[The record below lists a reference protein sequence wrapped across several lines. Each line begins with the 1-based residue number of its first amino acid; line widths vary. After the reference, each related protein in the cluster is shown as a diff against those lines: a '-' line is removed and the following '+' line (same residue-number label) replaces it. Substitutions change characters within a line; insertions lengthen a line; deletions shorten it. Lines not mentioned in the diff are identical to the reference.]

1 MALTFFVYIGYTK
14 LMHIFMTPAN
24 IFLRSTEAAPPI
36 RVMPPEMFEC
46 AETFGI
52 HNVEEYSWKDLFD
65 QEACMRCGRCVE
77 VCPAFNTDKPLK
89 PRDVIQNIRT
99 YLEEKA
105 KFAMNAD
112 GSYCIIGDEEYTG
125 PALIGD
131 CIEKETAWA
140 CTTCM
145 ACVEACPSY
154 ILQFPKL
161 IELRRYMVMME
172 SDFAA

>member
-1 MALTFFVYIGYTK
+1 
-14 LMHIFMTPAN
+14 
-24 IFLRSTEAAPPI
+24 
-36 RVMPPEMFEC
+36 MPPEMFEC

-105 KFAMNAD
+105 KFA
-112 GSYCIIGDEEYTG
+112 
-125 PALIGD
+125 
-131 CIEKETAWA
+131 IE
-140 CTTCM
+140 C
-145 ACVEACPSY
+145 
-154 ILQFPKL
+154 
-161 IELRRYMVMME
+161 RRQLPHHPG
-172 SDFAA
+172 

>member
-1 MALTFFVYIGYTK
+1 
-14 LMHIFMTPAN
+14 
-24 IFLRSTEAAPPI
+24 
-36 RVMPPEMFEC
+36 MFEC

-105 KFAMNAD
+105 KFAMDAD
-112 GSYCIIGDEEYTG
+112 GSYRIIPDEEYTG

-131 CIEKETAWA
+131 VSKKKPPGPVRPVWLAWRPVRHISSSSRSSS
-140 CTTCM
+140 T
-145 ACVEACPSY
+145 
-154 ILQFPKL
+154 
-161 IELRRYMVMME
+161 
-172 SDFAA
+172 